1 MTATSTRP
9 FDWHVILC
17 HASPSEDGDT
27 QWKISITK
35 EMVVPLIK
43 WFHTILAH
51 PGLKCSRMTLQAHYY
66 HLDIWQQVDKF
77 HCDYFQHVKNPCKGM
92 GWIPEH
98 NLTNTLWYK
107 VVVDLIGPWSA
118 KTENFNSEFYTL
130 TCIDTATNLVEL
142 ARIDTKSSDA
152 IAGKFEQTW
161 LDQYP
166 RLCVIHDN
174 GGKFTGYAFT
184 QLLCLLGIRDVPI
197 TSKNPQSNA
206 LYEQM
211 HQTITGCPPSCW
223 WWTSNHTHS
232 MKSVI
237 STTLKASPG
246 ALTFSQDCGM
256 TNHFLQ

>member
-1 MTATSTRP
+1 
-9 FDWHVILC
+9 
-17 HASPSEDGDT
+17 
-27 QWKISITK
+27 
-35 EMVVPLIK
+35 MV
-43 WFHTILAH
+43 
-51 PGLKCSRMTLQAHYY
+51 S
-66 HLDIWQQVDKF
+66 
-77 HCDYFQHVKNPCKGM
+77 
-92 GWIPEH
+92 
-98 NLTNTLWYK
+98 
-107 VVVDLIGPWSA
+107 

-211 HQTITGCPPSCW
+211 HQTMAMTLLLSQPPQRPQDVL
-223 WWTSNHTHS
+223 HL
-232 MKSVI
+232 VDDGLA
-237 STTLKASPG
+237 TTLI
-246 ALTFSQDCGM
+246 Q
-256 TNHFLQ
+256 